1 MPKGQENI
9 RRQFRAL
16 AGPIFVETFLVML
29 LGAID
34 ILMLSQYSDDK
45 VASAGMANQ
54 LLSMVFLIYA
64 VTSIGTSVC
73 CSQFFGAGE
82 RRSVMQ
88 ILGVSVIFNTML
100 GAITSA
106 FLYFFSGNL
115 LRAMDLDTSLLPDAV
130 DYMQIVGGF
139 SFLQAVSM
147 TLSAFLRAANKA
159 YYPMFVTLLI
169 NIMNIFGNYALI
181 FGKFGLPEM
190 GVAGAAVSTSASRGI
205 SLAILLAIVFRHEMK
220 DFTLRCLRPFPW
232 VKLKNVLSIGLPA
245 GGEQLSYS
253 LSQVTITYFINML
266 GNDALTAR
274 TYVVNIVMFSYLFST
289 AIGMGGAIC
298 IGRLVGHGKKNGAY
312 YLGLYCLKLSLLCT
326 IAISSLTAVFGRGI
340 MELLTSNPEIIRM
353 GATILIVDIG
363 VEIGRA
369 VNIFGGA
376 SLRATGDARYPFVVG
391 LIFMWS
397 VATAMSYVFGIVMG
411 LGIIGMWTA
420 FLLDENIRAVI
431 LVRRW
436 TSKKWKSKGFIRDGK
451 PFKSRYEPSDFSKT
465 DVKVS

>member
-73 CSQFFGAGE
+73 C
-82 RRSVMQ
+82 
-88 ILGVSVIFNTML
+88 
-100 GAITSA
+100 
-106 FLYFFSGNL
+106 SGNL

-190 GVAGAAVSTSASRGI
+190 GVAAY
-205 SLAILLAIVFRHEMK
+205 
-220 DFTLRCLRPFPW
+220 PW
-232 VKLKNVLSIGLPA
+232 
-245 GGEQLSYS
+245 Q
-253 LSQVTITYFINML
+253 
-266 GNDALTAR
+266 
-274 TYVVNIVMFSYLFST
+274 
-289 AIGMGGAIC
+289 
-298 IGRLVGHGKKNGAY
+298 
-312 YLGLYCLKLSLLCT
+312 YCW
-326 IAISSLTAVFGRGI
+326 R
-340 MELLTSNPEIIRM
+340 
-353 GATILIVDIG
+353 
-363 VEIGRA
+363 
-369 VNIFGGA
+369 
-376 SLRATGDARYPFVVG
+376 
-391 LIFMWS
+391 
-397 VATAMSYVFGIVMG
+397 
-411 LGIIGMWTA
+411 
-420 FLLDENIRAVI
+420 
-431 LVRRW
+431 
-436 TSKKWKSKGFIRDGK
+436 
-451 PFKSRYEPSDFSKT
+451 
-465 DVKVS
+465 

>member
-82 RRSVMQ
+82 RLSVMQ

-190 GVAGAAVSTSASRGI
+190 GVAGAAVSTNGVSI
-205 SLAILLAIVFRHEMK
+205 S
-220 DFTLRCLRPFPW
+220 T
-232 VKLKNVLSIGLPA
+232 
-245 GGEQLSYS
+245 
-253 LSQVTITYFINML
+253 
-266 GNDALTAR
+266 
-274 TYVVNIVMFSYLFST
+274 
-289 AIGMGGAIC
+289 
-298 IGRLVGHGKKNGAY
+298 
-312 YLGLYCLKLSLLCT
+312 
-326 IAISSLTAVFGRGI
+326 
-340 MELLTSNPEIIRM
+340 
-353 GATILIVDIG
+353 
-363 VEIGRA
+363 
-369 VNIFGGA
+369 
-376 SLRATGDARYPFVVG
+376 
-391 LIFMWS
+391 
-397 VATAMSYVFGIVMG
+397 
-411 LGIIGMWTA
+411 
-420 FLLDENIRAVI
+420 
-431 LVRRW
+431 RR
-436 TSKKWKSKGFIRDGK
+436 
-451 PFKSRYEPSDFSKT
+451 
-465 DVKVS
+465 